1 MGNIIS
7 LDTIGE
13 RISMSNGLTS
23 VFIDV
28 LGLSGTH
35 LAKTAAE
42 KRMIVWF
49 LEKDQSAVGWG
60 AVGFDVSEMP
70 WADTDFDDM
79 KRFMLDVIEGARRKD
94 GWGFLDYQPNEDLL
108 FPCLDQFYKLIS
120 DMDLSMFNQEAARKW
135 LHDTMDVP
143 DDPIVCGY
151 PRCPKH
157 PVLLT
162 VFGCHLCNN

>member
-42 KRMIVWF
+42 KRMIVWL
-49 LEKDQSAVGWG
+49 LEKDQSAVGGG

>member
-42 KRMIVWF
+42 KRMI
-49 LEKDQSAVGWG
+49 
-60 AVGFDVSEMP
+60 
-70 WADTDFDDM
+70 
-79 KRFMLDVIEGARRKD
+79 
-94 GWGFLDYQPNEDLL
+94 
-108 FPCLDQFYKLIS
+108 S
-120 DMDLSMFNQEAARKW
+120 DMDLRMFHQEAARKW

-162 VFGCHLCNN
+162 VFGCHICNN